1 MPATPRLAIIPTLLY
16 RDPAG
21 MIDWLLAAFGFARHA
36 VHMAPDG
43 TVAHAELTFGNGM
56 IMLGS
61 SHDDDWFGKLVR
73 PPAELGGVGTQS
85 LYVIVSDADAH
96 HGRAAAAGATILQG
110 RRSDSARLTL
120 TSRDRRCR
128 TSRRGPR
135 RPGRCSDGRRTRA
148 R

>member
-56 IMLGS
+56 IMLSTARNEGYGTLCRTPR
-61 SHDDDWFGKLVR
+61 D
-73 PPAELGGVGTQS
+73 LGGTTQGA
-85 LYVIVSDADAH
+85 YVIVADADAH
-96 HGRAAAAGATILQG
+96 HAREKAAGAEIVRPLNDTSYG
-110 RRSDSARLTL
+110 SREYSARDPEGHLWNFGTYDPL
-120 TSRDRRCR
+120 
-128 TSRRGPR
+128 
-135 RPGRCSDGRRTRA
+135 A
-148 R
+148 